1 MGENMKKMITT
12 FSAVLALVVS
22 TFTFST
28 VAKSAEFFTIG
39 TGGPTGVYFQTGN
52 AICKMLHKS
61 AIAKEHGRKKG
72 IDKAYRCIAPSTGG
86 SNYNIGQIKEGEFQF
101 GVAQSDW
108 QFHAVNGSSKWEG
121 KQFKGLR
128 AVFSVHNEPFQI
140 WARKKAK
147 VKDFKGLKGKVVNI
161 GNPGSGQRGTMEEL
175 MKAMGV
181 DNGYFKSVTELTS
194 SEQVKALCDGK
205 IDAFGYSVGFPNGAM
220 EQAATCGAKAL
231 PINLTGGP
239 VQGLIDGADY
249 YASAT
254 IPAGTYTGQKK
265 DVTTF
270 GVKATVVTSNAVEA
284 DLVYL
289 VVKAVF
295 ENFDDFRKQH
305 PAFAP
310 LKKEDMIADGL
321 SAPLHEGAIRY
332 YKEAGLM

>member
-1 MGENMKKMITT
+1 MKKMITT

-22 TFTFST
+22 TFSFST
-28 VAKSAEFFTIG
+28 IAKSAEFFTIG

-72 IDKAYRCIAPSTGG
+72 IDKAYRCTAPSTGG
-86 SNYNIGQIKEGEFQF
+86 SNYNIGQIKDGEFQF

-121 KQFKGLR
+121 KKFGDLR

-147 VKDFKGLKGKVVNI
+147 VKSFDGLKGKVVNI

-175 MKAMGV
+175 MKAMGA
-181 DNGYFKSVTELTS
+181 DMSMFKGTTELTS
-194 SEQVKALCDGK
+194 SQQVKALCDGK

-220 EQAATCGAKAL
+220 EEAATCAAKAM

-249 YASAT
+249 YAKAV
-254 IPAGTYTGQKK
+254 IPKGTYTGQKK

-270 GVKATVVTSNAVEA
+270 GVKATFVTGANVPEE
-284 DLVYL
+284 LVYL
-289 VVKAVF
+289 VTKAVM
-295 ENFDDFRKQH
+295 ENFDDF
-305 PAFAP
+305 
-310 LKKEDMIADGL
+310 KK
-321 SAPLHEGAIRY
+321 
-332 YKEAGLM
+332 

>member
-1 MGENMKKMITT
+1 MKKVITSLS
-12 FSAVLALVVS
+12 SALLIFVASLS
-22 TFTFST
+22 FTG

-61 AIAKEHGRKKG
+61 AIAKEHGRSTG
-72 IDKAYRCIAPSTGG
+72 IDKAYRCTAPSTGG
-86 SNYNIGQIKEGEFQF
+86 SNYNIGQIAAGEFQF

-108 QFHAVNGSSKWEG
+108 QYHAINGSSKWEG
-121 KQFKGLR
+121 KQYSELR

-147 VKDFKGLKGKVVNI
+147 VKDFAGLEGKVVNI
-161 GNPGSGQRGTMEEL
+161 GNAGSGQRGTMEVL
-175 MKAMGV
+175 MDAKGV
-181 DNGYFKSVTELTS
+181 NNSFFKSTTELTS

-220 EQAATCGAKAL
+220 ENAASCGAKAL
-231 PINLTGGP
+231 PINLTGP
-239 VQGLIDGADY
+239 EVQGLIDGAAY
-249 YASAT
+249 YAKAV
-254 IPAGTYTGQKK
+254 IPKGTYTGQKK

-270 GVKATVVTSNAVEA
+270 GVKATVVTSA
-284 DLVYL
+284 DVSDELVYL
-289 VVKAVF
+289 VVKAVM
-295 ENFDDFRKQH
+295 ENFDDFKKQH
-305 PAFAP
+305 PAFSS

-321 SAPLHEGAIRY
+321 SAPLHPGAIKY

>member
-1 MGENMKKMITT
+1 MKKVITSLS
-12 FSAVLALVVS
+12 SALLIFVASLS
-22 TFTFST
+22 FTG

-72 IDKAYRCIAPSTGG
+72 IDKAYRCTAPSTGG
-86 SNYNIGQIKEGEFQF
+86 SNYNIGQIAAGEFQF

-108 QFHAVNGSSKWEG
+108 QYHAVNGSSKWEG
-121 KQFKGLR
+121 KQYSDLR

-147 VKDFKGLKGKVVNI
+147 VKDFAGLEGKVVNI
-161 GNPGSGQRGTMEEL
+161 GNAGSGQRGTMEVL
-175 MKAMGV
+175 MDAKGV
-181 DNGYFKSVTELTS
+181 NNSFFKSTTELTS

-220 EQAATCGAKAL
+220 ENAASCGAKAL
-231 PINLTGGP
+231 PINLTGP
-239 VQGLIDGADY
+239 EVQGLIDGAAY
-249 YASAT
+249 YAKAV
-254 IPAGTYTGQKK
+254 IPKGTYTGQKK

-270 GVKATVVTSNAVEA
+270 GVKATVVTSA
-284 DLVYL
+284 DVSDELVYL
-289 VVKAVF
+289 VVKAVM
-295 ENFDDFRKQH
+295 ENFDDFKAQH
-305 PAFAP
+305 PAFGF
-310 LKKEDMIADGL
+310 LEKKNMIKDGL
-321 SAPLHEGAIRY
+321 SAPLHPGAIKY

>member
-1 MGENMKKMITT
+1 MRKILTFLSSALLIFVASLSFTT
-12 FSAVLALVVS
+12 VS
-22 TFTFST
+22 
-28 VAKSAEFFTIG
+28 KSAEFFTIG

-61 AIAKEHGRKKG
+61 AISAEHGRKKG
-72 IDKAYRCIAPSTGG
+72 TAKAYRCTAPSTGG

-108 QFHAVNGSSKWEG
+108 QYHAVNGSSKWEG

-140 WARKKAK
+140 WARKKAR

-181 DNGYFKSVTELTS
+181 DNSYFKSTTELTS

-231 PINLTGGP
+231 PINLVGGP

-249 YASAT
+249 YAAAT
-254 IPAGTYTGQKK
+254 IPAGT
-265 DVTTF
+265 
-270 GVKATVVTSNAVEA
+270 
-284 DLVYL
+284 
-289 VVKAVF
+289 
-295 ENFDDFRKQH
+295 
-305 PAFAP
+305 
-310 LKKEDMIADGL
+310 
-321 SAPLHEGAIRY
+321 
-332 YKEAGLM
+332 

>member
-1 MGENMKKMITT
+1 MKKILTSLSSALLIFVASLSFTT
-12 FSAVLALVVS
+12 VV
-22 TFTFST
+22 
-28 VAKSAEFFTIG
+28 KSAEFFTIG

-72 IDKAYRCIAPSTGG
+72 IDKAYRCTAPSTGG

-121 KQFKGLR
+121 KKFEGLR

-181 DNGYFKSVTELTS
+181 DNSYFKSVTELTS

-205 IDAFGYSVGFPNGAM
+205 IDAYGYSVGFPNGAM
-220 EQAATCGAKAL
+220 EQAATCAAKAK

-249 YASAT
+249 YAKAV
-254 IPAGTYTGQKK
+254 IPAGTYTGQTS
-265 DVTTF
+265 DATTF

-321 SAPLHEGAIRY
+321 SAPLHEGALRY
-332 YKEAGLM
+332 YKEVGLM

>member
-1 MGENMKKMITT
+1 MKKMITT

-72 IDKAYRCIAPSTGG
+72 IDKAYRCTAPSTGG

-108 QFHAVNGSSKWEG
+108 QYHAFNGSSKWEG
-121 KQFKGLR
+121 KQ
-128 AVFSVHNEPFQI
+128 
-140 WARKKAK
+140 
-147 VKDFKGLKGKVVNI
+147 FKGLKGKVVNI

-249 YASAT
+249 YAKAV
-254 IPAGTYTGQKK
+254 IPKGTYTGQKK

-270 GVKATVVTSNAVEA
+270 GVKATVVTSA
-284 DLVYL
+284 DVSEELVYL
-289 VVKAVF
+289 VTKAVF
-295 ENFDDFRKQH
+295 ENFDAFRAQH
-305 PAFAP
+305 PAFGP
-310 LKKEDMIADGL
+310 LEKQNMIADGL
-321 SAPLHEGAIRY
+321 SAPLHPGAIKY

>member
-1 MGENMKKMITT
+1 MKKIITSLS
-12 FSAVLALVVS
+12 SALLIFVASLS
-22 TFTFST
+22 FTG

-61 AIAKEHGRKKG
+61 AISAEHGRKKG
-72 IDKAYRCIAPSTGG
+72 TAKAYRCTAPSTGG

-108 QFHAVNGSSKWEG
+108 QYHAVNGSSKWEG
-121 KQFKGLR
+121 KKFANLR

-147 VKDFKGLKGKVVNI
+147 IKNFSDLKGKVVNI

-181 DNGYFKSVTELTS
+181 DNSFFKSTTELTS

-220 EQAATCGAKAL
+220 EQAATCAAKAS
-231 PINLTGGP
+231 PINLTGSE
-239 VQGLIDGADY
+239 VKGLISGADY
-249 YASAT
+249 YAQAV
-254 IPAGTYTGQKK
+254 IPKGTYTGQKK
-265 DVTTF
+265 
-270 GVKATVVTSNAVEA
+270 KMLLL
-284 DLVYL
+284 LV
-289 VVKAVF
+289 
-295 ENFDDFRKQH
+295 
-305 PAFAP
+305 
-310 LKKEDMIADGL
+310 
-321 SAPLHEGAIRY
+321 
-332 YKEAGLM
+332 

>member
-1 MGENMKKMITT
+1 MKKLISSVVGAFSIFALSLSLTT
-12 FSAVLALVVS
+12 
-22 TFTFST
+22 T
-28 VAKSAEFFTIG
+28 AKSAEFFTIG

-61 AIAKEHGRKKG
+61 AISKEHGRKKG
-72 IDKAYRCIAPSTGG
+72 GDKAYRCTAPSTGG

-108 QFHAVNGSSKWEG
+108 QYHAINGSSKWEG
-121 KQFKGLR
+121 KKYGKLR

-140 WARKKAK
+140 WASKKSK

-181 DNGYFKSVTELTS
+181 NNSYFKSTTELTS

-220 EQAATCGAKAL
+220 EQAATCAAKAS
-231 PINLTGGP
+231 PINLTGSE
-239 VQGLIDGADY
+239 VKKLISGADY
-249 YASAT
+249 YAQAV
-254 IPAGTYTGQKK
+254 IPKGTYSNQKK
-265 DVTTF
+265 DATTF
-270 GVKATVVTSNAVEA
+270 GVKATVVTSA
-284 DLVYL
+284 DVSDELVYL
-289 VVKAVF
+289 VTKAVF
-295 ENFDDFRKQH
+295 ENFDDFKKQH
-305 PAFAP
+305 PAFSF
-310 LKKEDMIADGL
+310 LSKKDMIKDGL
-321 SAPLHEGAIRY
+321 SAPLHPGAIKY

>member
-1 MGENMKKMITT
+1 MKKILSTLSSALI
-12 FSAVLALVVS
+12 FFAVL
-22 TFTFST
+22 FSFNT

-61 AIAKEHGRKKG
+61 AISKEHGRKKG
-72 IDKAYRCIAPSTGG
+72 IDKAYRCTAPSTGG

-108 QFHAVNGSSKWEG
+108 QYHAYNGSSKWEG
-121 KQFKGLR
+121 KKFDGLR

-140 WARKKAK
+140 WASEKSGIT
-147 VKDFKGLKGKVVNI
+147 DFNGLKGKVVNI

-181 DNGYFKSVTELTS
+181 DNSFFKSTTELTS

-205 IDAFGYSVGFPNGAM
+205 IDAYGYSVGFPNGAM
-220 EQAATCGAKAL
+220 EQAATCAAKAK
-231 PINLTGGP
+231 PINLTGAP

-249 YASAT
+249 YAKAV
-254 IPAGTYTGQKK
+254 IPAGTYTGQTS
-265 DVTTF
+265 DATTF
-270 GVKATVVTSNAVEA
+270 GVKATFVTSNAVEA

-321 SAPLHEGAIRY
+321 SAPLHEGAKRY
-332 YKEAGLM
+332 YKEAGIM